1 MGRFLTFVFAL
12 CVSSAVANT
21 AIKFKKGDPVD
32 LVANK
37 VGPFANPT
45 ETYMYYSLPFCAPD
59 EMEHQKHELGE
70 ILSGDR
76 KVKTP
81 YKINFRQPVQ
91 WAELCT
97 KSLKDQE
104 IKDFE
109 HAVMDE
115 YFFEMF
121 IDNLPMW
128 GYIGDD
134 EEDDLIFGRYGQS
147 RKYIYPHLHFS
158 IGWNAEHIVA
168 VNVTTDHAKR
178 HDISPSN
185 PMAKEVKFSYSVEW
199 VHSEVKAEDR
209 LSRYVEGS
217 FLPASFEIHWLSIIN
232 SFVLVVLLT
241 VFLAI
246 ILMRVLKN
254 DFTRYMNVDDDSDL
268 NQEEETGWKLV
279 HGDVFRYPSRISIFC
294 AFIGTGAHLFV
305 VTFCLLSLALLSAFH
320 PSKRG
325 GIMTATI
332 IIYALTSGVG
342 GFVSARLYRQ
352 LGGLNWVW
360 NTILNSL
367 VFPGPLFAVFSFLN
381 TVAIIN
387 TSTAALPFGTILVM
401 LALFSLVTFP
411 LSVIG
416 AIAGRNT
423 ATDFDQP
430 CRTTKVPREI
440 PPSPWYRQW
449 PAQMF
454 MAGFLPF
461 SAIYIELHYI
471 FASVWG
477 HKIYTLFGI
486 LYMAYIMLII
496 VTSFICVAL
505 TYFQLAMEDHRWWWR
520 SFASGGSTGF
530 FIYAYSFF
538 YYFHRS
544 DMFGFMQTSFYFGYM
559 LIVSYAFFLMLGFV
573 GFYSCLF
580 FVRKIYRTI
589 KCE

>member
-1 MGRFLTFVFAL
+1 MMLFAIL
-12 CVSSAVANT
+12 SGATALEGNT
-21 AIKFKKGDPVD
+21 YKKFDPVD
-32 LVANK
+32 LIANK

-59 EMEHQKHELGE
+59 ELEHQKHELGE

-81 YKINFRQPVQ
+81 YKIKYLVPVQ
-91 WAELCT
+91 WEELCT
-97 KSLKDQE
+97 KHLTDKE
-104 IKDFE
+104 LKDFE

-121 IDNLPMW
+121 LDGLPMW

-134 EEDDLIFGRYGQS
+134 EEEDMIFNKYGAS

-158 IGWNAEHIVA
+158 VGYNKDRIVS

-178 HDISPSN
+178 HDISKSN
-185 PMAKEVKFSYSVEW
+185 PMAKTVKFSYSVDW
-199 VHSEVKAEDR
+199 VKSDMTHGTR
-209 LSRYVEGS
+209 MSRYVEGS

-254 DFTRYMNVDDDSDL
+254 DFMRYMRVDEDTDL
-268 NQEEETGWKLV
+268 NQEEETGWKLI
-279 HGDVFRYPSRISIFC
+279 HGDIFRYPGRISLFC

-305 VTFCLLSLALLSAFH
+305 VTFCLLSLALMSTFH
-320 PSKRG
+320 LAKRG
-325 GIMTATI
+325 AVLTATI
-332 IIYALTSGVG
+332 IIYALSSGVG

-360 NTILNSL
+360 NTILNAL
-367 VFPGPLFAVFSFLN
+367 IFPAPLMAVFSFVN
-381 TVAIIN
+381 TVAIVN
-387 TSTAALPFGTILVM
+387 TSTAALPVGTILVM
-401 LALFSLVTFP
+401 LALFVLVTFP

-423 ATDFDQP
+423 ASDFEQP

-440 PPSPWYRQW
+440 PPAPWYRQW
-449 PAQMF
+449 MAQMF

-486 LYMAYIMLII
+486 LFLAYVMLII
-496 VTSFICVAL
+496 VTSFICIAL

-544 DMFGFMQTSFYFGYM
+544 DMFGFMQTSYYFGYM
-559 LIVSYAFFLMLGFV
+559 LIISYAFFLMLGCV
-573 GFYSCLF
+573 GFFSCLF
-580 FVRKIYRTI
+580 FVRKIYGTI

>member
-1 MGRFLTFVFAL
+1 MLASLVLFPVLL
-12 CVSSAVANT
+12 VAADEGN
-21 AIKFKKGDPVD
+21 KFKKFDPVD
-32 LVANK
+32 LIANK

-59 EMEHQKHELGE
+59 ELEHQKHELGE

-81 YKINFRQPVQ
+81 YKINFLVPVQ
-91 WAELCT
+91 WKELCT
-97 KSLKDQE
+97 KHLTDKE
-104 IKDFE
+104 LKDFE
-109 HAVMDE
+109 HAVMDD

-121 IDNLPMW
+121 LDGLPMW
-128 GYIGDD
+128 GYVGDD
-134 EEDDLIFGRYGQS
+134 EEDDMIFNKYGTS
-147 RKYIYPHLHFS
+147 RKHIYPHLHFS
-158 IGWNAEHIVA
+158 VGYHEDRIVA

-178 HDISPSN
+178 HDISKSN
-185 PMAKEVKFSYSVEW
+185 PMANTVKFSYSVEW
-199 VHSEVKAEDR
+199 VKSDMTHDAR
-209 LSRYVEGS
+209 MSRYVEGS

-254 DFTRYMNVDDDSDL
+254 DFMRYMRVDEDTDL
-268 NQEEETGWKLV
+268 NQEEETGWKLI
-279 HGDVFRYPSRISIFC
+279 HGDVFRYPSRISLFC

-305 VTFCLLSLALLSAFH
+305 VTACLLSLALMSAFH
-320 PSKRG
+320 LAKRG
-325 GIMTATI
+325 AVLTATI
-332 IIYALTSGVG
+332 IIYALSSGVG

-352 LGGLNWVW
+352 FGGLNWVW
-360 NTILNSL
+360 NTILNAL
-367 VFPGPLFAVFSFLN
+367 IFPAPLMVVFSFVN
-381 TVAIIN
+381 SVAIIN
-387 TSTAALPFGTILVM
+387 TSTAALPVSTILVM
-401 LALFSLVTFP
+401 LALFILVTFP

-423 ATDFDQP
+423 ASDFEQP

-449 PAQMF
+449 MPQMF

-486 LYMAYIMLII
+486 LFLAYVMLII
-496 VTSFICVAL
+496 VTSFICIAL

-520 SFASGGSTGF
+520 SFTSGGSTGF

-544 DMFGFMQTSFYFGYM
+544 DMFGFMQSSYYFGYM
-559 LIVSYAFFLMLGFV
+559 LIISYAFFLMLGCV

-580 FVRKIYRTI
+580 FVRKIYGTI